1 MILKMTKILHNSW
14 RVMLL
19 CAALAT
25 SLTASADSLLR
36 DNFSYD
42 EGNLYGQG
50 NWWRLTAAKTA
61 QPVQVIND
69 TLTYKGYQSTAI
81 GKAVQLVG
89 NSSSSTSDEIVKKE
103 FAAEPMISGVICYSL
118 LVKPTEIPQTNSA
131 KFMFAGLAFKNYSG
145 WGDGVG
151 NTSTYNT
158 LSISKGSEEGKF
170 VFGLSVAQ
178 SVPIYT
184 SGDLDLGK
192 TYLVVVKYEFDSKN
206 LSMWINPTS
215 ATAEPTY
222 TGTGNISSSNGVQGL
237 ALYQQGNVN
246 AQGKIIVDHVR
257 VATDMASLF
266 VEDVPE
272 TPSTL
277 FWSDSFNYNEG
288 NLYGQDTWWR
298 LSSTTTQEPIQVVN
312 DNLTYT
318 GYQSKTL
325 GKAVQLV
332 GTSNS
337 STKSERVKKQFSE
350 TPITSGELYYS
361 MLVKPMEV
369 SQDNNN
375 KFIIAGFV
383 GKSYAGWGDG
393 VGGTSPYA
401 TTSIS
406 KGSEEGKFQ
415 FGFAT
420 STSTPEL
427 IAEDLDL
434 GKTYLVVVKYDFSTK
449 QVTCWV
455 NPTSATDAP
464 TKVLNST
471 VSITNGLQG
480 LSLYQQGSSAIQ
492 GKIIVDNVRVA
503 QDMPSLFKEET
514 PGSAE
519 LSVTEQLDFTD
530 VAAPINQNT
539 KFATF
544 TVEAKNLEAPAS
556 VWLGGADRANFSLS
570 TTTIPA
576 GSGSYEV
583 VVTYSPTAIGKHSA
597 TVNFDATPTSLSS
610 THALTAAAYDPAN
623 LPTITMPAT
632 VDAFSADPK
641 ETDVK
646 TITISSANLF
656 DYVYLALEDQSTG
669 GTFQLNQGML
679 LPNGSDEV
687 KITFAPNKPGDFTAK
702 LKVYSAMVDTL
713 CINLSGHSEGEMPSE
728 PKQGGDLTLD
738 TTSPLTYLVENFD
751 VVTHNQPLDMT
762 GWDNVAVTGPRAW
775 WGYNFSTGEHGG
787 AAKVTVYDSDADYDT
802 PCEMLLVTPA
812 LDFKNAASKVFTC
825 SVMGNFL
832 PSAGTDEILE
842 VLYIEDKDF
851 MEPLQGLDIP
861 FISDENNEWR
871 DYVIDFDGQNLADV
885 FFIGFRLKS
894 YRGRNNSQTYYVDNV
909 SWGRTDLPQVKAD
922 TRQLTYEAGLD
933 ATVTSPTINVIGLN
947 LTDDIKIK
955 VSGPDASFFTP
966 SVTTLPAEGG
976 ALTLESTFT
985 EEREYAAYV
994 ELTSPGSGAFLI
1006 EVYATASKTTGV
1018 TAVTA
1023 KTAATA
1029 AYDLMGRKVTSAQRL
1044 SSGLYIID
1052 GKKVIK

>member
-1 MILKMTKILHNSW
+1 W

-25 SLTASADSLLR
+25 SLTASADKLWS
-36 DNFSYD
+36 DSFDYQV
-42 EGNLYGQG
+42 GNLYSQG
-50 NWWRLTAAKTA
+50 NWWRLAAATTQEPIQVVDDALIYPGYQTTAA
-61 QPVQVIND
+61 
-69 TLTYKGYQSTAI
+69 

-89 NSSSSTSDEIVKKE
+89 TTDSSTKSERVKKQ
-103 FAAEPMISGVICYSL
+103 FAAAPVLEGAIFYSL
-118 LVKPTEIPQTNSA
+118 LVKPMELPQTNTN
-131 KFMFAGLAFKNYSG
+131 KFVIAGLAAANNSG
-145 WGDGVG
+145 WDDGVG
-151 NTSTYNT
+151 NTSPFATVSLAPGT
-158 LSISKGSEEGKF
+158 EDGKF
-170 VFGLSVAQ
+170 KFGYASSTA
-178 SVPIYT
+178 VPTYIDGEY
-184 SGDLDLGK
+184 DLGK
-192 TYLVVVKYEFDSKN
+192 TYLVVVKYDFDDNKKISI
-206 LSMWINPTS
+206 WINPADS
-215 ATAEPTY
+215 TAEPTLSSLN
-222 TGTGNISSSNGVQGL
+222 GTTSPTYGLQGVC
-237 ALYQQGNVN
+237 LYQQGSPNIL
-246 AQGKIIVDHVR
+246 GKIIVDHVR

-298 LSSTTTQEPIQVVN
+298 LSSTTTQEPIQVIN

-318 GYQSKTL
+318 GYQSKAL

-369 SQDNNN
+369 SQDNTN
-375 KFIIAGFV
+375 KFIIAGFT
-383 GKSYAGWGDG
+383 GRSSSGWGDG
-393 VGGTSPYA
+393 IGSTGLYA

-434 GKTYLVVVKYDFSTK
+434 GKTYLIVVKYAYETK

-464 TKVLNST
+464 TKVLTNT
-471 VSITNGLQG
+471 VSISTTNGLQG

-610 THALTAAAYDPAN
+610 THALTAAAYDPTN

-1029 AYDLMGRKVTSAQRL
+1029 AYDLMGRKVTAAQRL